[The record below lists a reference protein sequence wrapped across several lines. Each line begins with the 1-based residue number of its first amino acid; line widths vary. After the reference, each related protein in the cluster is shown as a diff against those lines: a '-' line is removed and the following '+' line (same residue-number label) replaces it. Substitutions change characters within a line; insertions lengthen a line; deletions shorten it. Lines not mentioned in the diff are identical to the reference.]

1 MKTSKHFLIISDDL
15 TEKLNIV
22 NKNFDFINYQEYKL
36 PWSDNHFISNIQRI
50 KYN

>member
-15 TEKLNIV
+15 KEKLNII

-36 PWSDNHFISNIQRI
+36 S
-50 KYN
+50 